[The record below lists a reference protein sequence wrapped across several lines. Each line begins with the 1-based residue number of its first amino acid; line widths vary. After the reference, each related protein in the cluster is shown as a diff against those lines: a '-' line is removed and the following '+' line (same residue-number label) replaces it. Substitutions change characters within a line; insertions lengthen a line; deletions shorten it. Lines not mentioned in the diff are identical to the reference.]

1 MRSPRGTPPPRTATL
16 LAAALLAATLLAA
29 SLCGGPAAART
40 WHLNPDGTG
49 DAATV
54 RAAAAA
60 AANGDTL
67 LLTAG
72 VFSNDG
78 TITVDRKTLLIKGA
92 GQDQTILEGAAHGNI
107 VYLQGPG
114 NDTELRYLTIRGGHA
129 DVQNDSLGI
138 GSDGG
143 GIHAE
148 EAYFTLHH
156 VRITECT
163 AGAGGGLGGAIFMT
177 SVQRVR
183 PGAPGRV
190 TADRLAAPG
199 AGVRRPRTGA
209 GRGATPTRPASLAA
223 AGYIHID
230 GCRFDHCFAGS
241 EGGAI
246 SAENAV
252 FVIENSVFEE
262 NDAVD
267 GGGLRIFDSF
277 GNVVNC
283 LFLNNHAEFYG
294 GGLKLEQSLD
304 VAVHVA
310 DNTFYGNR
318 AERGGAGCVLMR
330 CQNSYLEN
338 NIFARQGGAA
348 GDAYICQLPG
358 TPTIGCNVVFENASG
373 ELLNCDSDPTLLVTD
388 PLFCSAPTG
397 DFRLCADS
405 PAAASRGNCGPAGA
419 YGVGCAG
426 AGCSVA
432 VQSTHWGTI
441 KSLYRP

>member
-1 MRSPRGTPPPRTATL
+1 MFA
-16 LAAALLAATLLAA
+16 
-29 SLCGGPAAART
+29 GPAAAKT

-49 DAATV
+49 DAPTV

-67 LLTAG
+67 LLSAG

-183 PGAPGRV
+183 PGAPGTLTR
-190 TADRLAAPG
+190 DRLG
-199 AGVRRPRTGA
+199 PRAA
-209 GRGATPTRPASLAA
+209 GRRTA
-223 AGYIHID
+223 
-230 GCRFDHCFAGS
+230 
-241 EGGAI
+241 GGA
-246 SAENAV
+246 
-252 FVIENSVFEE
+252 
-262 NDAVD
+262 
-267 GGGLRIFDSF
+267 LRPF
-277 GNVVNC
+277 
-283 LFLNNHAEFYG
+283 
-294 GGLKLEQSLD
+294 
-304 VAVHVA
+304 
-310 DNTFYGNR
+310 
-318 AERGGAGCVLMR
+318 
-330 CQNSYLEN
+330 
-338 NIFARQGGAA
+338 
-348 GDAYICQLPG
+348 
-358 TPTIGCNVVFENASG
+358 
-373 ELLNCDSDPTLLVTD
+373 
-388 PLFCSAPTG
+388 APTG
-397 DFRLCADS
+397 NGYILIDDCRIDHCKLQQESLQAYHVATMQV
-405 PAAASRGNCGPAGA
+405 PA
-419 YGVGCAG
+419 V
-426 AGCSVA
+426 
-432 VQSTHWGTI
+432 
-441 KSLYRP
+441 L